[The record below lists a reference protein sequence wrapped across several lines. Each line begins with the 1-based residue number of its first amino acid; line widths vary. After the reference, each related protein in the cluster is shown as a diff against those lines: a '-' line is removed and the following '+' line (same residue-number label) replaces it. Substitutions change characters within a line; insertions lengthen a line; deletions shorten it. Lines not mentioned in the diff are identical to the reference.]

1 MSLDL
6 FKLDGR
12 VAMVTGSSQGLGLA
26 LAQGLAAAGARV
38 VLNGRDAGR
47 LETAAQ
53 GLRAAGYEPQLAA
66 FDVTDQAA
74 VTSAVAR
81 IEADV
86 GPIDILVNNAGIQRR
101 MPLEELPED
110 VWRSVLSTNLDSVFF
125 VSQAVGRGMI
135 ARRRGSI
142 INICSLM
149 SELGRATIV
158 PYTAAKG
165 GVRMFTRGLAT
176 EWGKHGVRVNGIGPG
191 YFATEL
197 NAALV
202 SDANFSSWVEAR
214 TPMARWGK
222 VDELVGAA
230 IYLASDAASFVT
242 GHIIYVD
249 GGMSVCV

>member
-1 MSLDL
+1 MSLEL
-6 FKLDGR
+6 FKLDRR
-12 VAMVTGSSQGLGLA
+12 VALITGSSQGIGLA
-26 LAQGLAAAGARV
+26 LAKGLAGAGARV
-38 VLNGRDAGR
+38 VLNGRDAQR
-47 LETAAQ
+47 LDKAADAM
-53 GLRAAGYEPQLAA
+53 RAAGHDPGIAV
-66 FDVTDQAA
+66 FDVTDKDS
-74 VTSAVAR
+74 VTKGVAQ
-81 IEADV
+81 IEAEI
-86 GPIDILVNNAGIQRR
+86 GPVDILVNNAGIQRR
-101 MPLEELPED
+101 MPLEDFPEED
-110 VWRSVLSTNLDSVFF
+110 WREVLSTNLDSVFL

-135 ARRRGSI
+135 ARKRGSI
-142 INICSLM
+142 VNICSLM

-158 PYTAAKG
+158 PYTASKG
-165 GVRMFTRGLAT
+165 AVRMFTRGLAT

-191 YFATEL
+191 YFATEM

-202 SDANFSSWVEAR
+202 NDAKFSGWVESR